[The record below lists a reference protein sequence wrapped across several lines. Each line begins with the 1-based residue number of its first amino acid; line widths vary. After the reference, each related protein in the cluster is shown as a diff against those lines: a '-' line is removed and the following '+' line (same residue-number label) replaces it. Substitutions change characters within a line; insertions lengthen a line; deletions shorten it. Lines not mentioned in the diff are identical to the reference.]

1 MTITSQNS
9 QILMNKD
16 EALSLIHEIKN
27 DVNSIRQK
35 LILLK
40 TKEGWKSLG
49 YESFEQCCDNEFKE
63 FIGSSQGRNF
73 LYLIAAAKT
82 EEILTNYGRTAVH
95 EVSGKAL
102 RPFGSLNNDPELL
115 NETFVKATE
124 IADEENDGIL
134 TNEISQRAKEFTKE
148 KKWTQDEL
156 ERQSTVKDGGTVVA
170 NMRDG
175 KDEAL
180 ITWAKDNGC
189 FQRIDRKSQWGNPY
203 ELGKDGDRKTVCES
217 YIYYFKK
224 KLSLHQQLIDIKGKV
239 LGCWCYPESCHGDY
253 LKDLADGTDETL

>member
-1 MTITSQNS
+1 MTISSQNF
-9 QILMNKD
+9 QDLMNKD

-82 EEILTNYGRTAVH
+82 EEILTDYGCTTVH
-95 EVSGKAL
+95 EISGNAL
-102 RPFGSLNNDPELL
+102 RPFGSLNNNPELL
-115 NETFVKATE
+115 KETFVKATE

-134 TNEISQRAKEFTKE
+134 TNEISQRAKELTKE
-148 KKWTQDEL
+148 KKWKQDEL
-156 ERQSTVKDGGTVVA
+156 ERKATVEAGGTVVA

-180 ITWAKDNGC
+180 ISWAKENGY
-189 FQRIDRKSQWGNPY
+189 FQRIDRNSQWGNPY
-203 ELGKDGDRKTVCES
+203 ELGKDGDRETVCDS
-217 YIYYFKK
+217 HIYYFKK
-224 KLSLHQQLIDIKGKV
+224 KLSLHQQLMNIKGKV
-239 LGCWCYPESCHGDY
+239 LGCWCYPERCHGNY
-253 LKDLADGTDETL
+253 LKDLADGTDEIF